1 MAESRAAN
9 AATEASAPAGTNR
22 PFQGSPGLSTTMPPT
37 AAPATAAPAA
47 AVAQAKPQPVQ
58 PAPGQAAAPAAKPA
72 PAPKPVAQAQPNP
85 APAPAARA
93 QAQPIPV
100 RPMAQPAVAQPAAR
114 PVPANPPPP
123 EIPVRP
129 TVSVAHP
136 RRRHWLMLAS
146 FVLLVVLPT
155 LVWAWYLWA
164 RASDQYVSS
173 VGFSVRKEESTPS
186 IDLLGGLGGLAG
198 GTGGASDPDI
208 LYEYIRSQ
216 DMVEKIDARLNIRA
230 MFSREW
236 PRDFIFAANP
246 EDHIEDLTD
255 YWQRQVQVINDST
268 NGLITLRVSAFT
280 PEDAQQIA
288 AAVFEE
294 SSAKINELSA
304 IARDDTTRLTK
315 EELDKARGE
324 LTTTRQAMTAFR
336 MKSQIVDPE
345 ADLAGQMGVL
355 SGLQAQLAEALVA
368 HDLLLDNARPTD
380 HRVTQSQQKI
390 DALRRLID
398 TERGKFGAE
407 GQGPAGESYAQLVAE
422 YEKLAVDREFAEGAY
437 RGARIAYEAA
447 LAEAQRKSRYLAAHI
462 EPKIA
467 QSSTEPDRAWLL
479 FMVAGML
486 LAGWSILILVYY
498 SIRDRQ

>member
-1 MAESRAAN
+1 
-9 AATEASAPAGTNR
+9 
-22 PFQGSPGLSTTMPPT
+22 
-37 AAPATAAPAA
+37 
-47 AVAQAKPQPVQ
+47 
-58 PAPGQAAAPAAKPA
+58 
-72 PAPKPVAQAQPNP
+72 
-85 APAPAARA
+85 
-93 QAQPIPV
+93 
-100 RPMAQPAVAQPAAR
+100 MAQPAVVQPAAR

-216 DMVEKIDARLNIRA
+216 DMVEKIDARLNVRA

-246 EDHIEDLTD
+246 DDHIEDLTD

-304 IARDDTTRLTK
+304 VARDDTTRLTK

-462 EPKIA
+462 EPKVA
-467 QSSTEPDRAWLL
+467 QSSTEPDRSWLL